1 MTARREKN
9 GTYTSQF
16 WYEDI
21 YGKRRHKCKRGFAT
35 EEEADAFEEAFLRK
49 ARGSMEMKL
58 ADFVDVYL
66 EDVKADLREYTL
78 RTRLYIINDKIIPE
92 LGCKRMKDI
101 ETVDIIQWQNKMLSH
116 RRPNGSPYSET
127 YLRTINSALGAIFS
141 HAAAYYDLN
150 PNPMAKAPGLGSKKT
165 REMKFWTKDQYLRF
179 SEELDVE
186 EVLFYAFE
194 VLYWLGL
201 RVGELLALVPEDI
214 NFKSSKL
221 HVGHSFQRFNGRD
234 VITDPKTDKS
244 IRDVVM
250 PLFVRDEL
258 YRLVHEILN
267 VEPGERIFASVSKSI
282 LKAEI
287 DRICEKLDGIP
298 AIRVHDLRHSHI
310 SLLINEGYNAL
321 EIGDRAGQESMEIT
335 LQYGHMFPE
344 SDDEMADSLQGYK
357 EGRHGA

>member
-1 MTARREKN
+1 MTARLEKN

-35 EEEADAFEEAFLRK
+35 EEEADAFEEGFLRK

-66 EDVKADLREYTL
+66 EDVKVELREYTL
-78 RTRLYIINDKIIPE
+78 KNRLYIINDKIVPV
-92 LGCKRMKDI
+92 LGSKRMKDI
-101 ETVDIIQWQNKMLSH
+101 ETIDIIRWQNKLLAQ
-116 RRPNGSPYSET
+116 RRPNGEPYSQT
-127 YLRTINSALGAIFS
+127 YLRTINNALGTIFS
-141 HAAAYYDLN
+141 HAAAYYHLS
-150 PNPMAKAPGLGSKKT
+150 PNPMVKAPSIGSKKT
-165 REMKFWTKDQYLRF
+165 REIKFWTKDQYLRF

-186 EVLFYAFE
+186 DILFYAFE

-214 NFKSSKL
+214 DFKSSKL
-221 HVGHSFQRFNGRD
+221 HVGHSFQRLNGRD
-234 VITDPKTDKS
+234 VITDPKTEKS

-258 YRLVHEILN
+258 YRLVYMILN
-267 VEPGERIFASVSKSI
+267 VNPGERIFASIDKGM

-287 DRICEKLDGIP
+287 ERICEKIEDIP
-298 AIRVHDLRHSHI
+298 VIRVHDLRHSHI

-344 SDDEMADSLQGYK
+344 SDDEMADSLQEYK
-357 EGRHGA
+357 EGRHDM

>member
-1 MTARREKN
+1 
-9 GTYTSQF
+9 
-16 WYEDI
+16 
-21 YGKRRHKCKRGFAT
+21 
-35 EEEADAFEEAFLRK
+35 
-49 ARGSMEMKL
+49 
-58 ADFVDVYL
+58 
-66 EDVKADLREYTL
+66 
-78 RTRLYIINDKIIPE
+78 
-92 LGCKRMKDI
+92 
-101 ETVDIIQWQNKMLSH
+101 
-116 RRPNGSPYSET
+116 
-127 YLRTINSALGAIFS
+127 
-141 HAAAYYDLN
+141 
-150 PNPMAKAPGLGSKKT
+150 MAKAPGLGSKKT

-186 EVLFYAFE
+186 GVLFYAFE

-258 YRLVHEILN
+258 YRLVHEILG
-267 VEPGERIFASVSKSI
+267 VEAGERIFASVSKSI

-344 SDDEMADSLQGYK
+344 SDDEMADSLQEYK